1 MKSIKVRSNPV
12 DQQTTAMASVPC
24 TAPVTGV
31 EKAPD
36 ACLQDLDQTTRSKDT
51 EGKKFKVAKH
61 LDLRSCLF
69 LCFVGFPKS
78 DEKEEQVVS
87 KGVTFR
93 GGSVAKSA
101 RTEQRKCETVLDKLG
116 LEKDCWA
123 LIDTDAND
131 RINLLPRHDVLS
143 DLRMNFPKGDAYDTL
158 VLEPGCYVAE
168 RNVQIGRNYGL
179 YWKASHN
186 KYTNKKASSYV
197 LLTYEQFLAAIK
209 VGQSF
214 WQTLPQ
220 AGQFWQLVHGE
231 GTWTDPTDQTVWDL
245 HKILPRS
252 LTPEKILKSIMC
264 DEFDDY
270 ELFEIRF
277 EGTVNLAQNNSKKTL
292 TGGRTV
298 IQSGSKNLPS
308 GISHAKISDLIV
320 PNGVVLAFAIQLPT
334 ADDPFVY
341 VDEDASCPVCLDQKT
356 HWRLNRC
363 GCLVCT
369 ECFGNQLLRACPRC
383 RAEKSEVGAV
393 SWDGNTV

>member
-1 MKSIKVRSNPV
+1 MRSIAVGK
-12 DQQTTAMASVPC
+12 QTTTMASVPC

-31 EKAPD
+31 EKDPVACMNDLDETKRPD
-36 ACLQDLDQTTRSKDT
+36 AT
-51 EGKKFKVAKH
+51 EGNKLEVAKH
-61 LDLRSCLF
+61 LDPKSCLF
-69 LCFVGFPKS
+69 LCFVGFSKS
-78 DEKEEQVVS
+78 DEKEEQFVS
-87 KGVTFR
+87 KGASRGVR
-93 GGSVAKSA
+93 GGPVTKSA
-101 RTEQRKCETVLDKLG
+101 KTEPQKCQTVLDKLG
-116 LEKDCWA
+116 LEEDCWA

-131 RINLLPRHDVLS
+131 RINLVPRHDVLS

-252 LTPEKILKSIMC
+252 LTPEKILKGIMC
-264 DEFDDY
+264 DRFDDY

-277 EGTVNLAQNNSKKTL
+277 EGMVNLAQNDSKKTL

-308 GISHAKISDLIV
+308 GISYAKISDLIV
-320 PNGVVLAFAIQLPT
+320 PNGVVLALAIQLPT